1 MAPFLAGYWG
11 VGSTKELP
19 CGQHPLYRGGAGGG
33 GASYG
38 QRGGW
43 GGGSGG
49 GGGGGGG
56 RSQGSAIWLHGCV
69 HLLGR
74 LDDYASSRAC
84 SGAVQQL

>member
-1 MAPFLAGYWG
+1 MHG
-11 VGSTKELP
+11 
-19 CGQHPLYRGGAGGG
+19 GGAGGG

-49 GGGGGGG
+49 GGGG
-56 RSQGSAIWLHGCV
+56 RSQGSAIWLQRCV

-74 LDDYASSRAC
+74 LDDYASSRAW
-84 SGAVQQL
+84 SGAVSSGSSLCTWIVTF